1 MRDVKKH
8 APGAVISGVLVQEML
23 GEGVEVIVGVT
34 RDPFLGSSIMF
45 GLGGIL
51 VEVLHDVSF
60 RVVPLTVADAKEMIS
75 EIKGTRILAGV
86 RGRSASDVNAIIDV
100 ILKVSQLAIDFAD
113 QIEELDIN
121 PLIVFPQGVR
131 VADALIVKKK

>member
-1 MRDVKKH
+1 
-8 APGAVISGVLVQEML
+8 
-23 GEGVEVIVGVT
+23 
-34 RDPFLGSSIMF
+34 MF